1 MKYVSTTIFTVCL
14 FAGMSVPGFAQ
25 SALEQLEQKIR
36 RQMGTAQPAPPVDGR
51 APAGVAPSRP
61 PGFPARPADDEA
73 GYLGVVADDRQE
85 EGRGVRILEVAP
97 GSPAERAGLRP
108 NDLITGLGGVK
119 IRQLSEM
126 ASIVQHVPPDGVL
139 EFEIL
144 RGDGAKTIKVA
155 FGRRPQPRPS
165 EERTPPPVPVPV
177 PAQDV
182 ESRLA
187 AMERRIAELEERISL
202 LEQALRKE

>member
-1 MKYVSTTIFTVCL
+1 MKYVPTAFLTVCL
-14 FAGMSVPGFAQ
+14 FAGMSVPGFTQ
-25 SALEQLEQKIR
+25 SALEELEQKIR
-36 RQMGTAQPAPPVDGR
+36 RQMGTAQPA
-51 APAGVAPSRP
+51 APANVVPSRP